1 MCIIDDAPSFK
12 ALCMS
17 IIEKARSIGR
27 FWRVAVTTISN
38 YMGVAKEYKRNGDDR
53 ARQMYWMMRWGK
65 QMVVDMGI
73 DIDLHGQA
81 HEGVVLYVV
90 NHRSYADIPIVLSQ
104 IPTFMLAKHE
114 ITNWPVVGGG
124 AKSAGAVFVK
134 RDKKTSRRNAAEAI
148 SQRLQE
154 GHPVLLFPEGTTVK
168 GEIKSFSPRS
178 FQIAAKLGVP
188 VVPVALE
195 YHHEDMAWV
204 GGSDFSFVTH
214 FLKHYGE
221 RRSKVRLS
229 IGPKITDDDPVRLM
243 KRARQFILDE
253 AIVPT

>member
-1 MCIIDDAPSFK
+1 
-12 ALCMS
+12 MS
-17 IIEKARSIGR
+17 ILEKARSIGR
-27 FWRVAVTTISN
+27 FGRVAATTISN
-38 YMGVAKEYKRNGDDR
+38 YLGVAKDYKRLGDDR
-53 ARQMYWMMRWGK
+53 QRQMHWMMRWGK
-65 QMVVDMGI
+65 QMVQDMGI
-73 DIDLHGQA
+73 DIDLHGHP
-81 HEGVVLYVV
+81 HEGAVLYVV

-104 IPTFMLAKHE
+104 IPTFMLAKFEVSH
-114 ITNWPVVGGG
+114 WPIVGGG

-154 GHPVLLFPEGTTVK
+154 GYPVLLFPEGTTVK
-168 GEIKSFSPRS
+168 GEIQTFKPRS
-178 FQIAAKLGVP
+178 FQIAASLGIP

-214 FLKHYGE
+214 FIKHYGE

-229 IGPKITDDDPVRLM
+229 IGPKLLDDDPVRLM
-243 KRARQFILDE
+243 ERARQFIIDE